1 MGCQLRIGLTGGIG
15 SGKSEVSRLFAGH
28 GIVVID
34 TDVISRELV
43 EPGQPALKEIVT
55 VFSTSI
61 LDTEDRLDRERLRK
75 QIFSDP
81 GKRDQLEAILHP
93 RIHDRAFELAD
104 AANTP
109 YCLLVIPLLVETRSD
124 YALDRILVI
133 DTPTEKQFARIAT
146 RDRLSRP
153 EVETILNSQSGRKQR
168 LAIADDVIMNDSGLD
183 HLETEV
189 TRLDR
194 QYRQL
199 ADARAG

>member
-1 MGCQLRIGLTGGIG
+1 MSCRLRIGLTGGIG
-15 SGKSEVSRLFAGH
+15 SGKSEVSRLFAEH
-28 GIVVID
+28 GTVVID

-43 EPGQPALKEIVT
+43 EPGQPALNEIVT
-55 VFSTSI
+55 VFSTDI
-61 LDTEDRLDRERLRK
+61 LDAEGRLGRNRLRK

-109 YCLLVIPLLVETRSD
+109 YCLLVIPLLVETRSE
-124 YALDRILVI
+124 YALDRILVV
-133 DTPTEKQFARIAT
+133 DAPTEKQFERIAT
-146 RDRLSRP
+146 RDHLPHR
-153 EVETILNSQSGRKQR
+153 EIKAILDSQAGREQR
-168 LAIADDVIMNDSGLD
+168 LAIADDVILNDGGLD
-183 HLETEV
+183 HLKAEV

-199 ADARAG
+199 ADTRPR